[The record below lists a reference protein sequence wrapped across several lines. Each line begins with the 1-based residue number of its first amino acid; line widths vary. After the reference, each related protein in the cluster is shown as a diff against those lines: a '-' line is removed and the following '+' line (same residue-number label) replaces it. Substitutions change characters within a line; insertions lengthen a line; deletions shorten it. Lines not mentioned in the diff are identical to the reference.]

1 MGIVKSKCQAI
12 QAAADMSAL
21 DKLCDSMKEVQSFM
35 ESVRKAEAA
44 SKCQTSLLE
53 TRLTRIDAATGDS
66 SKKKDD
72 EARLSEL
79 DLSLKK
85 ANLHR
90 AKLHLEK
97 EELGKSLQ
105 ETIVDLHKGNA
116 RIMELE
122 QQLKDSNQRAEAQLN
137 KTREVMQRAM
147 DEALT
152 KQELQHEL
160 QLSEMERKNQL
171 QVSELEKK
179 NECARVDAE
188 EKATAVRQSYEK
200 QMLSLEER
208 NIDLSLNVKELKAKV
223 KEMQKVK
230 EAAGSGGL
238 PMSAPVI
245 TPLPRDPRKRPRG
258 VKGDTTATAA
268 DNTASSEQGR
278 GSSSMYFAAASNP
291 STPQRQHER
300 ASPAATPVSSAK
312 RKRVSFPKGT
322 PDNEGK
328 TAGSWIGHRLRSPK
342 HDAKAKTP
350 KQQRDDSVH
359 NDANVSGEAGQ
370 TAKQYNPAKKPL
382 FDFDHNFQ

>member
-12 QAAADMSAL
+12 QTAADMSAL
-21 DKLCDSMKEVQSFM
+21 DKLCESMKEVQSFM

-53 TRLTRIDAATGDS
+53 TRLARIDAATGDS

-116 RIMELE
+116 KIMELE

-171 QVSELEKK
+171 QV
-179 NECARVDAE
+179 
-188 EKATAVRQSYEK
+188 
-200 QMLSLEER
+200 
-208 NIDLSLNVKELKAKV
+208 
-223 KEMQKVK
+223 K

-258 VKGDTTATAA
+258 VKGDTTA
-268 DNTASSEQGR
+268 TASSEQGR

-322 PDNEGK
+322 PDN
-328 TAGSWIGHRLRSPK
+328 
-342 HDAKAKTP
+342 
-350 KQQRDDSVH
+350 
-359 NDANVSGEAGQ
+359 
-370 TAKQYNPAKKPL
+370 
-382 FDFDHNFQ
+382 